1 MGVFDKF
8 KKILF
13 DEEIEEVNTGDELP
27 ERTPKKNFRSESGF
41 IDHNAQKD
49 EDVIKEVVYEPKAD
63 EARPASRTSK
73 YGAEEYEKTEDIPR
87 QISRYEDTKPYMERE
102 EVVEEKI
109 EKAIQ
114 HEREP
119 IVEEPVHEIERKYD
133 FGADFDTP
141 VVEEHIPKKDTS
153 FVQTDKYGLRRD
165 YKAILRNE
173 TEVRHGELEHKD
185 YAAIVRERPET
196 TPGKKPF
203 VVTPVISPVYG
214 ILDKNYTP
222 DSVIEKN
229 KDNSNLDAQK
239 KRLYGDSELIVE
251 KVVVKTTPA
260 PVVEE
265 KVEPTKEEEYM
276 DSIQSIIEEEIPKK
290 AVKTVEE
297 AMDDTEE
304 YTPVEPEVTYEE
316 PEVETYEEPEV
327 TYEEPEVMEKE
338 VPIEEDPI
346 TPVVEEEPYYEEPEV
361 EEEMDAPSVSID
373 TLIDNPIDDED
384 ETPRQELDDTIET
397 DLFNLIDSMY
407 NKDEEGE

>member
-41 IDHNAQKD
+41 VDHNAQKD
-49 EDVIKEVVYEPKAD
+49 EDVIKEVKYEATPEEQK
-63 EARPASRTSK
+63 PTSRTSR
-73 YGAEEYEKTEDIPR
+73 YGAEEYEKKDDIPR
-87 QISRYEDTKPYMERE
+87 QISRYEDTKPY
-102 EVVEEKI
+102 I
-109 EKAIQ
+109 EKEKVEARIEDAIQ
-114 HEREP
+114 QQKEK
-119 IVEEPVHEIERKYD
+119 VEEPVVEEHNYD

-141 VVEEHIPKKDTS
+141 KVEEHPTRKES

-239 KRLYGDSELIVE
+239 KRLYGNTETIIE
-251 KVVVKTTPA
+251 EVVVK
-260 PVVEE
+260 
-265 KVEPTKEEEYM
+265 KEEPKKEDEYL
-276 DSIQSIIEEEIPKK
+276 DSIQNIIEEEIPKR

-297 AMDDTEE
+297 EMEDTEE
-304 YTPVEPEVTYEE
+304 YNTVEPEITYDEE
-316 PEVETYEEPEV
+316 PEVVVEED
-327 TYEEPEVMEKE
+327 

-346 TPVVEEEPYYEEPEV
+346 TPPVEEEPYYEEPE
-361 EEEMDAPSVSID
+361 EEDEMEAPSVSID
-373 TLIDNPIDDED
+373 TLIDNPMDEED
-384 ETPRQELDDTIET
+384 EAPRQELDDTIET

-407 NKDEEGE
+407 NKDDEGE

>member
-13 DEEIEEVNTGDELP
+13 DEEIEEVPTGEELP

-49 EDVIKEVVYEPKAD
+49 EDVIKEVKYEPKT
-63 EARPASRTSK
+63 EEERPVSRTAR
-73 YGAEEYEKTEDIPR
+73 YGTEEYEKKEDIPR
-87 QISRYEDTKPYMERE
+87 QISRYEDTKPYIEKE
-102 EVVEEKI
+102 NVESKI
-109 EKAIQ
+109 EAAIQ
-114 HEREP
+114 HEREIP
-119 IVEEPVHEIERKYD
+119 VSVEERKVEHKYD
-133 FGADFDTP
+133 FGSDFDTP
-141 VVEEHIPKKDTS
+141 KMEEHIVKKEQP

-173 TEVRHGELEHKD
+173 SEVRHGELEHKD
-185 YAAIVRERPET
+185 YAAIVRDKTEA

-239 KRLYGDSELIVE
+239 KRLYGNQETIIE
-251 KVVVKTTPA
+251 EVVIK
-260 PVVEE
+260 
-265 KVEPTKEEEYM
+265 KEEPKKEEPKKEDEYF
-276 DSIQSIIEEEIPKK
+276 DSIQNIIEEEIPKR

-297 AMDDTEE
+297 EMEDTEE
-304 YTPVEPEVTYEE
+304 FNTVEPEIKYEE
-316 PEVETYEEPEV
+316 PEVVEEDI
-327 TYEEPEVMEKE
+327 
-338 VPIEEDPI
+338 PIEEDPI
-346 TPVVEEEPYYEEPEV
+346 TPPVEEKPYYEEPEV
-361 EEEMDAPSVSID
+361 EEELEAPSVSID
-373 TLIDNPIDDED
+373 TLIDNPMDEED
-384 ETPRQELDDTIET
+384 EAPRQELDDTIET

-407 NKDEEGE
+407 NKDDEGE

>member
-41 IDHNAQKD
+41 VDHNAQKD
-49 EDVIKEVVYEPKAD
+49 EDVIKEVKYEATPEEQK
-63 EARPASRTSK
+63 PTSRTSR
-73 YGAEEYEKTEDIPR
+73 YGAEEYEKKDDIPR
-87 QISRYEDTKPYMERE
+87 QISRYEDTKPYMEKE
-102 EVVEEKI
+102 KVEARI
-109 EKAIQ
+109 EDAIQ
-114 HEREP
+114 QQKEK
-119 IVEEPVHEIERKYD
+119 VEEPVVEEHNYD

-141 VVEEHIPKKDTS
+141 KVEEHPTRKES

-229 KDNSNLDAQK
+229 KENSNIDAQK
-239 KRLYGDSELIVE
+239 KRLYGEPTEITVE
-251 KVVVKTTPA
+251 KVTVKTAPA
-260 PVVEE
+260 VKE
-265 KVEPTKEEEYM
+265 EPTKEEEYL
-276 DSIQSIIEEEIPKK
+276 DGIQNIIEEEIPKR
-290 AVKTVEE
+290 ATKTLEE
-297 AMDDTEE
+297 AMEDTEE
-304 YTPVEPEVTYEE
+304 YTPVEPEVKYEE
-316 PEVETYEEPEV
+316 PVEDI
-327 TYEEPEVMEKE
+327 
-338 VPIEEDPI
+338 PIEDDPI
-346 TPVVEEEPYYEEPEV
+346 TPVEEEPYYEEPEEEV
-361 EEEMDAPSVSID
+361 EEEIEAPSVSID
-373 TLIDNPIDDED
+373 TLIDNPMDDED
-384 ETPRQELDDTIET
+384 EAPRQELDDTIET

>member
-41 IDHNAQKD
+41 VDHNAQKD
-49 EDVIKEVVYEPKAD
+49 EDVIKEVKYEATPEEQK
-63 EARPASRTSK
+63 PTSRTSR
-73 YGAEEYEKTEDIPR
+73 YGAEEYEKKDDIPR
-87 QISRYEDTKPYMERE
+87 QISRYEDTKPYMEKE
-102 EVVEEKI
+102 KVEARI
-109 EKAIQ
+109 EDAIQ
-114 HEREP
+114 QQKEK
-119 IVEEPVHEIERKYD
+119 VEEPVVEEHNYD

-141 VVEEHIPKKDTS
+141 KVEEHPTRKES

-229 KDNSNLDAQK
+229 KENSNIDAQK
-239 KRLYGDSELIVE
+239 KRLYGEPKEITVE
-251 KVVVKTTPA
+251 KVTVKTAPA
-260 PVVEE
+260 VKE
-265 KVEPTKEEEYM
+265 EPTKEEEYL
-276 DSIQSIIEEEIPKK
+276 DGIQNIIEEEIPKR
-290 AVKTVEE
+290 ATKTLEE
-297 AMDDTEE
+297 AMEDTEE
-304 YTPVEPEVTYEE
+304 YTPVEPEVKYEE
-316 PEVETYEEPEV
+316 PVEDI
-327 TYEEPEVMEKE
+327 
-338 VPIEEDPI
+338 PIEDDPI
-346 TPVVEEEPYYEEPEV
+346 TPVEEEPYYEEPEEEV
-361 EEEMDAPSVSID
+361 EEEIEAPSVSID
-373 TLIDNPIDDED
+373 TLIDNPMDDED
-384 ETPRQELDDTIET
+384 EAPRQELDDTIET

>member
-13 DEEIEEVNTGDELP
+13 DEEIEEVPTGEELP

-41 IDHNAQKD
+41 VDHNGQKD
-49 EDVIKEVVYEPKAD
+49 EDVIKEVKYEPKT
-63 EARPASRTSK
+63 EEERPVSRTSR
-73 YGAEEYEKTEDIPR
+73 YGTEEYEKKEDIPR
-87 QISRYEDTKPYMERE
+87 QISRYEDTKPYMEKE
-102 EVVEEKI
+102 DVESKI
-109 EKAIQ
+109 EAAIQ
-114 HEREP
+114 HEREIP
-119 IVEEPVHEIERKYD
+119 VEVEEPREVEHKYD

-141 VVEEHIPKKDTS
+141 KMEEHIAKKDPA

-173 TEVRHGELEHKD
+173 SEVRHGELEHKD
-185 YAAIVRERPET
+185 YAAIVRDKTET

-239 KRLYGDSELIVE
+239 KRLYGNTETIIE
-251 KVVVKTTPA
+251 EVVVK
-260 PVVEE
+260 
-265 KVEPTKEEEYM
+265 KEEPKKEDEYL
-276 DSIQSIIEEEIPKK
+276 DSIQNIIEEEIPKR

-297 AMDDTEE
+297 EMEDTEE
-304 YTPVEPEVTYEE
+304 YNTVEPEITYDEE
-316 PEVETYEEPEV
+316 PEVVEED
-327 TYEEPEVMEKE
+327 

-346 TPVVEEEPYYEEPEV
+346 TPPVEEEPYYEEPE
-361 EEEMDAPSVSID
+361 EEDEMEAPSVSID
-373 TLIDNPIDDED
+373 TLIDNPMDE
-384 ETPRQELDDTIET
+384 ENEAPRQELDDTIET

-407 NKDEEGE
+407 NKDDEGE

>member
-41 IDHNAQKD
+41 VDHNAQKD
-49 EDVIKEVVYEPKAD
+49 EDVIKEVKYEATPEEQKTT
-63 EARPASRTSK
+63 SRTSR
-73 YGAEEYEKTEDIPR
+73 YGAEEYEKKDDIPR
-87 QISRYEDTKPYMERE
+87 QISRYEDTKPYMEKE
-102 EVVEEKI
+102 DVEARI
-109 EKAIQ
+109 EDAIQ
-114 HEREP
+114 QQKEE
-119 IVEEPVHEIERKYD
+119 VEEPVVEEHNYD

-141 VVEEHIPKKDTS
+141 KVEEHPTRKES

-229 KDNSNLDAQK
+229 KENSNIDAQK
-239 KRLYGDSELIVE
+239 KRLYGEPTEITVE
-251 KVVVKTTPA
+251 KVTVKTA

-265 KVEPTKEEEYM
+265 EPTKEEEYL
-276 DSIQSIIEEEIPKK
+276 DGIQNIIEEEIPKR
-290 AVKTVEE
+290 ATKTLEE
-297 AMDDTEE
+297 AMEDTEE

-316 PEVETYEEPEV
+316 PVEDI
-327 TYEEPEVMEKE
+327 
-338 VPIEEDPI
+338 PIEEDPI
-346 TPVVEEEPYYEEPEV
+346 TPVEEEPYYEEPEEEV
-361 EEEMDAPSVSID
+361 EEEIEAPSVSID
-373 TLIDNPIDDED
+373 TLIDNPMDDED
-384 ETPRQELDDTIET
+384 EAPRQELDDTIET

>member
-41 IDHNAQKD
+41 VDHNAQKD
-49 EDVIKEVVYEPKAD
+49 EDVIKEVKYEATPEEQK
-63 EARPASRTSK
+63 PTSRTSR
-73 YGAEEYEKTEDIPR
+73 YGAEEYEKKDDIPR
-87 QISRYEDTKPYMERE
+87 QISRYEDTKPYMEKEKVEARIEDAIQQQKE
-102 EVVEEKI
+102 EVKEPVVEE
-109 EKAIQ
+109 
-114 HEREP
+114 HN
-119 IVEEPVHEIERKYD
+119 YD

-141 VVEEHIPKKDTS
+141 KVEEHPTRKES

-229 KDNSNLDAQK
+229 KENSNIDAQK
-239 KRLYGDSELIVE
+239 KRLYGEPTEITVE
-251 KVVVKTTPA
+251 KVTVKTAPA
-260 PVVEE
+260 VKE
-265 KVEPTKEEEYM
+265 EPTKEEEYL
-276 DSIQSIIEEEIPKK
+276 DGIQNIIEEEIPKR
-290 AVKTVEE
+290 ATKTLEE
-297 AMDDTEE
+297 AMEDTEE
-304 YTPVEPEVTYEE
+304 YTPVEPEVKYEE
-316 PEVETYEEPEV
+316 PVEDI
-327 TYEEPEVMEKE
+327 
-338 VPIEEDPI
+338 PIEDDPI
-346 TPVVEEEPYYEEPEV
+346 TPVEEEPYYEEPEEEV
-361 EEEMDAPSVSID
+361 EEEIEAPSVSID
-373 TLIDNPIDDED
+373 TLIDNPMDDED
-384 ETPRQELDDTIET
+384 EAPRQELDDTIET